1 MQPFERLRYLARW
14 SDEDDSALV
23 SEAADCLAGF
33 ADDPAGLV
41 VACRRL
47 VSHHPASGA
56 LWWLC
61 ARVLTA
67 SEPADAAWEAW
78 QLVNEDGTIDRLSRL
93 LPFPHDE
100 PVAVLGWPEL
110 AGAALSERP
119 DLDVIAVRR
128 RSGDDHR
135 RARLAR
141 REAPVR
147 IVSEVEAAALEP
159 SHVLVEA
166 FAASPRSAVVPEGA
180 AELLATL
187 TATGAVAWLVAGVG
201 RVLPQ
206 RLFTA
211 LQVELERDHSEHTPV
226 ELVEVTRFARVAGP
240 RGLEAPDGLLR
251 RVDCPVA
258 PELLRLA
265 S

>member
-1 MQPFERLRYLARW
+1 VQPFERLRYLARW
-14 SDEDDSALV
+14 SDEDDGALV

-47 VSHHPASGA
+47 LSHHPASGA

-61 ARVLTA
+61 ARVITA
-67 SEPADAAWEAW
+67 PEPADAAWEAW
-78 QLVNEDGTIDRLSRL
+78 RLVNEDATAERLSGL

-100 PVAVLGWPEL
+100 PIAVLGWPDL
-110 AGAALSERP
+110 AGAALAQRP

-128 RSGDDHR
+128 RSGNDHR

-141 REAPVR
+141 RDAPIR
-147 IVSEVEAAALEP
+147 ILDEVDAAALEP
-159 SHVLVEA
+159 SHLLVEA
-166 FAASPRSAVVPEGA
+166 IAASPSVAVVAEGTT
-180 AELLATL
+180 ELLDSLAAAGT
-187 TATGAVAWLVAGVG
+187 VAWLVAGVG
-201 RVLPQ
+201 RVLPE

-211 LQVELERDHSEHTPV
+211 LRAELARDQEHTPV
-226 ELVEVTRFARVAGP
+226 ALVDVGRFTRVAGP
-240 RGLEAPDGLLR
+240 TGLDAPDALLR

-258 PELLRLA
+258 PELLRL

>member
-1 MQPFERLRYLARW
+1 VQPFERLRYLARW
-14 SDEDDSALV
+14 SDEDDSGLV

-47 VSHHPASGA
+47 VSHHPVSGA

-67 SEPADAAWEAW
+67 PDPAGAAWEAW
-78 QLVNEDGTIDRLSRL
+78 QLVNEDGTADRLSRL

-100 PVAVLGWPEL
+100 PIAVLGWPDR
-110 AGAALSERP
+110 AGAALAERP
-119 DLDVIAVRR
+119 DLDVIAIRR
-128 RSGDDHR
+128 RAGDDHR

-141 REAPVR
+141 REASVR
-147 IVSEVEAAALEP
+147 IVSDVEAAALDP
-159 SHVLVEA
+159 SHLLVEA
-166 FAASPRSAVVPEGA
+166 MAASPSSAIVPDGA
-180 AELLATL
+180 ADLLATL
-187 TATGAVAWLVAGVG
+187 SATGTVGWLVAGVG
-201 RVLPQ
+201 RVLPE

-211 LQVELERDHSEHTPV
+211 LRAELERDHAEHAPV
-226 ELVEVTRFARVAGP
+226 ELVEVSRFARVAGP
-240 RGLEAPDGLLR
+240 TGLDAPDGLLR

-265 S
+265 

>member
-47 VSHHPASGA
+47 LSHHPAAGA

-61 ARVLTA
+61 ARVLA
-67 SEPADAAWEAW
+67 APDPADAAWEAW
-78 QLVNEDGTIDRLSRL
+78 QLVNDDQTADRLAGL

-100 PVAVLGWPEL
+100 PVAVLGWPDL
-110 AGAALSERP
+110 AGAALAERP
-119 DLDVIAVRR
+119 DLDAVAIRR
-128 RSGDDHR
+128 RAGDDHR

-141 REAPVR
+141 REASIR
-147 IVSEVEAAALEP
+147 IVDDVEAVALEP
-159 SHVLVEA
+159 SHLLVEA
-166 FAASPRSAVVPEGA
+166 MAAAPRRAVVAAGA
-180 AELLATL
+180 GDLLDTL
-187 TATGAVAWLVAGVG
+187 AATGTVGWLVAGVG
-201 RVLPQ
+201 RVLPE
-206 RLFTA
+206 RLFAA
-211 LQVELERDHSEHTPV
+211 LQSELGRDGDQHAPV
-226 ELVEVTRFARVAGP
+226 DLLDVTRFARVAGP
-240 RGLEAPDGLLR
+240 SGLVAPDALLR

-265 S
+265 

>member
-1 MQPFERLRYLARW
+1 M
-14 SDEDDSALV
+14 
-23 SEAADCLAGF
+23 
-33 ADDPAGLV
+33 
-41 VACRRL
+41 
-47 VSHHPASGA
+47 
-56 LWWLC
+56 
-61 ARVLTA
+61 
-67 SEPADAAWEAW
+67 
-78 QLVNEDGTIDRLSRL
+78 
-93 LPFPHDE
+93 
-100 PVAVLGWPEL
+100 
-110 AGAALSERP
+110 
-119 DLDVIAVRR
+119 
-128 RSGDDHR
+128 
-135 RARLAR
+135 
-141 REAPVR
+141 R

-180 AELLATL
+180 ADLLATL
-187 TATGAVAWLVAGVG
+187 AATGAVAWLVAGVG

>member
-1 MQPFERLRYLARW
+1 VQPFERLRYLARW

-47 VSHHPASGA
+47 VSHHPVSGA

-67 SEPADAAWEAW
+67 PDPADAAWEAW
-78 QLVNEDGTIDRLSRL
+78 QLVNEDGTADRLARL
-93 LPFPHDE
+93 LPFPHDD
-100 PVAVLGWPEL
+100 PIAVLGWPDR
-110 AGAALSERP
+110 AGAALAERP
-119 DLDVIAVRR
+119 DLDVIAIRR
-128 RSGDDHR
+128 RSGDDYR
-135 RARLAR
+135 RARRDA
-141 REAPVR
+141 AVR
-147 IVSEVEAAALEP
+147 IVNGVDAAALEP
-159 SHVLVEA
+159 SHLLVEA
-166 FAASPRSAVVPEGA
+166 MAASPSSAVVPDGA
-180 AELLATL
+180 ADLLAAL
-187 TATGAVAWLVAGVG
+187 AATGTVGWLVAGVG
-201 RVLPQ
+201 RVLPE

-211 LQVELERDHSEHTPV
+211 VRAELERDHADHTPV
-226 ELVEVTRFARVAGP
+226 VFVEVSRFARVAGP
-240 RGLEAPDGLLR
+240 SGLDAPDALLR

-265 S
+265 